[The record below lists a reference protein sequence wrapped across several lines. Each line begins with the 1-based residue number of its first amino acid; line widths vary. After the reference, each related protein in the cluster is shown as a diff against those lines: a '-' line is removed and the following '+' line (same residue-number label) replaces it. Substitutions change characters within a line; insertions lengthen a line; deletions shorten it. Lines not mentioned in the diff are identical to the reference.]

1 MPAIAVAMANM
12 KVVVPML
19 EWMGS
24 MAALSLE
31 EADWQQRR
39 RRKLITPTANW
50 NGKLTSY
57 VMVSWLSYLQHSQPH
72 GDKTKPGVDA
82 VQVRSACMVLPHPDS
97 KEAQHHAG
105 DAEQVEQDVQEL
117 SPDLAAAAAW
127 PMHNNC

>member
-39 RRKLITPTANW
+39 IRKLMTPTAN
-50 NGKLTSY
+50 
-57 VMVSWLSYLQHSQPH
+57 
-72 GDKTKPGVDA
+72 
-82 VQVRSACMVLPHPDS
+82 
-97 KEAQHHAG
+97 
-105 DAEQVEQDVQEL
+105 
-117 SPDLAAAAAW
+117 
-127 PMHNNC
+127 